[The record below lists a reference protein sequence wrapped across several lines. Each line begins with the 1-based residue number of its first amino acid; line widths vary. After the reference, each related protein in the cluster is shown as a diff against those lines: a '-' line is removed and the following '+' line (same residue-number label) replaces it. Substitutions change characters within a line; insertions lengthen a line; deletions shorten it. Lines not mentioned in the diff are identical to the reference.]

1 MASPQGYG
9 GLDWIESLRS
19 RLGRIKGLLQ
29 SSAMMRGLVLLLAI
43 ALLLAAQTGVI
54 RVDTRLVEVN
64 VIVRDQ
70 SNRPVEGLT
79 KGDFTVYDRNKEQK
93 IALFSVGSVHKLEKP
108 IAPLPKGIY
117 TNRPEQRVESP
128 TTVTVVLLDAVNTRI
143 EDQAYAKGQ
152 FIKFLSQI
160 RPGDR
165 VAVYALGNQLRILQD
180 FTGDSKALLN
190 SLARFR
196 GDALPYV
203 EDSEPDPARTVD
215 DDMNK
220 WLNDKNALM
229 ADNAIRNR
237 VRATVGAMEAIAN
250 HISHLPGRKNL
261 VWITGSFPFTVGQ
274 HATESITNWGDI
286 PDPTQGAAKAT
297 GGSSKAV
304 SGGVGA
310 SYSVYGFD
318 NNSLPGNAQPARE
331 VFAAFEDDLLRATKA
346 LNDANIAVYPV
357 DARGLLAVPKI
368 MTAQSSG
375 IIKADRLGSQGMSPI
390 SLTPAGMNT
399 MQVMA
404 ENTGGRAFYNTNDI
418 QHAIRDALDDSE
430 VTYTLGFY
438 ADASALDAQ
447 FHKLKV
453 AVDRKHVEVR
463 YRMGYM
469 ARPTGAPGANEREA
483 VINDALWSPLDSDGV
498 SLAARVERAQEPKAN
513 SLRVM
518 VSVDPSDLLFAE
530 HEGRHTVSVEFA
542 FALLAA
548 DGRNLDT
555 IHQVKTMDL
564 DGKQYQELSKLFVV
578 SKSFEPNPAIAQVR
592 LIVLDRGSGRLGSLT
607 LPVKD

>member
-1 MASPQGYG
+1 
-9 GLDWIESLRS
+9 
-19 RLGRIKGLLQ
+19 
-29 SSAMMRGLVLLLAI
+29 MMRGLPLLLAI

-70 SNRPVEGLT
+70 NNRPVEGLT
-79 KGDFTVYDRNKEQK
+79 QGDFTVYDRNKEQK

-108 IAPLPKGIY
+108 AAPLPKGIY

-180 FTGDSKALLN
+180 FTDDSKALLN

-203 EDSEPDPARTVD
+203 GDSEPDPGNSGD
-215 DDMNK
+215 DAMNK

-250 HISHLPGRKNL
+250 HIGHLPGRKNL

-274 HATESITNWGDI
+274 HATESITNWEDI
-286 PDPTQGAAKAT
+286 PDPTQGAAKGT
-297 GGSSKAV
+297 GGSTKSAV

-310 SYSVYGFD
+310 TYSVYGFD
-318 NNSLPGNAQPARE
+318 NNSLPGNTQPARE
-331 VFAAFEDDLLRATKA
+331 VFAAFEDDLLRATRA
-346 LNDANIAVYPV
+346 LNDADIAVYPV

-375 IIKADRLGSQGMSPI
+375 IIKPNRLGSQALPPL
-390 SLTPAGMNT
+390 SLAPAGMNT

-453 AVDRKHVEVR
+453 VVDRKHVEVR

-469 ARPTGAPGANEREA
+469 ARPAGAPGADEREA
-483 VINDALWSPLDSDGV
+483 VINDALWSPLDSSGV
-498 SLAARVERAQEPKAN
+498 SLAARVEKAQEPKPN

-564 DGKQYQELSKLFVV
+564 DAKQYQELSKLFVV
-578 SKSFEPNPAIAQVR
+578 SKTFEPNPAIAQIRVI
-592 LIVLDRGSGRLGSLT
+592 LLDRGSGRLGSLT
-607 LPVKD
+607 LPVIY